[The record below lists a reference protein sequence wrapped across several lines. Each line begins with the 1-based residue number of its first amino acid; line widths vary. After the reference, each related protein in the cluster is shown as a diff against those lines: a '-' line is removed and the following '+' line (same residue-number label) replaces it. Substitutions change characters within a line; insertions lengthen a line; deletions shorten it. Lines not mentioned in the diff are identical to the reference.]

1 MVKKIFI
8 LSFIMLFFLAAC
20 QSVESSP
27 TADAP
32 GQSSE
37 AEPATELPALPAVS
51 PTPLAEN
58 VVAQGEANC
67 TVVSSQPT
75 PGPTEQSLVPPVDSA
90 DWAHGPDDARVTI
103 IEYGDF
109 Q

>member
-8 LSFIMLFFLAAC
+8 LSFILLFFLVAC
-20 QSVESSP
+20 QRAASSP

-32 GQSSE
+32 DQSSE
-37 AEPATELPALPAVS
+37 AETPTELPALPEVS
-51 PTPLAEN
+51 PTPLTEN
-58 VVAQGEANC
+58 VESQGEVNC

-75 PGPTEQSLVPPVDSA
+75 PGPTEQSLVPPVDAA
-90 DWAHGPDDARVTI
+90 DWAHGPDDAKVTI